1 MADEYADEDLDQG
14 QDPEVEEPDP
24 VEEPVEGDSVPRAQY
39 DKVVKEARTLR
50 GKYRRAELA
59 QEYGK
64 EVLELVPPSLPL
76 KDQQELAAK
85 LSERLGQPASTRLE
99 QGTELTAEP
108 AVEQP
113 TEQERRAAA
122 LVQSGSGQPATT
134 AITDVQQAAELAF
147 GDPAAYERM
156 KRAGLIQ
163 LAKLPG
169 AER

>member
-1 MADEYADEDLDQG
+1 MADEYAYEDLDQG

-85 LSERLGQPASTRLE
+85 LSERLGQSVPTQIE
-99 QGTELTAEP
+99 QGAELTAEP
-108 AVEQP
+108 VVEQP

-122 LVQSGSGQPATT
+122 LVQSGSGQPPPP
-134 AITDVQQAAELAF
+134 AITDVQEGAALAF
-147 GDPAAYERM
+147 PA
-156 KRAGLIQ
+156 
-163 LAKLPG
+163 PP
-169 AER
+169 